1 MPNFTR
7 DAIKTSFRQL
17 LEEKPYR
24 KITVKDIVDRCGI
37 NRNSFYYHFEDVP
50 SLLDEILQ
58 EQLDAVIAEY
68 SEIRSAEE
76 CMNIIMQTIKNRQRS
91 VMHIYNSVARDT
103 YERHLWRLTERTVRC
118 FLETAFPDA
127 RLTPEDR
134 EVIVRM
140 LKCECFGSVTEWL
153 EGGMR
158 QDIRSR
164 CPSGLFRIALYARR
178 MMVSLNAPYTMRLDS
193 SWSKHSQRYTK
204 PSQ

>member
-158 QDIRSR
+158 QDIAAYHRR
-164 CPSGLFRIALYARR
+164 LFALRGGLTEESCWRWPFCF
-178 MMVSLNAPYTMRLDS
+178 S
-193 SWSKHSQRYTK
+193 
-204 PSQ
+204 

>member
-158 QDIRSR
+158 QDIAAYHRR
-164 CPSGLFRIALYARR
+164 LFALRGGLTEEMIRR
-178 MMVSLNAPYTMRLDS
+178 AEEGRA
-193 SWSKHSQRYTK
+193 
-204 PSQ
+204 